1 MPNGERGSYPL
12 LRYRTCH
19 GAILR
24 LIGLSAAR
32 WAVTTAIGRTST
44 CLRHRR
50 VVARSAARLH
60 EQRGMSGQPRDDAV
74 VIRSLSQR
82 ESAALGV
89 LLSRDFVGAEALR
102 RQAES
107 ATASGDGL
115 IIDLIVDPSLPA
127 AVVLSR
133 VPVEAPVID
142 AEANHGGL
150 LLFVEDGRLS
160 GLEYWWTS
168 DAKPDDF
175 PDSGWIGEP
184 VARN

>member
-1 MPNGERGSYPL
+1 
-12 LRYRTCH
+12 
-19 GAILR
+19 
-24 LIGLSAAR
+24 
-32 WAVTTAIGRTST
+32 
-44 CLRHRR
+44 
-50 VVARSAARLH
+50 
-60 EQRGMSGQPRDDAV
+60 MSGHPRDDDV

-89 LLSRDFVGAEALR
+89 LLSCDFVGAEALR

-127 AVVLSR
+127 AVVASR

-150 LLFVEDGRLS
+150 LLFVGDGRFS
-160 GLEYWWTS
+160 GLGYWVAS
-168 DAKPDDF
+168 GDQPDRL
-175 PDSGWIGEP
+175 PGL
-184 VARN
+184 